1 MCSGIK
7 VDKVHPKDLFALAG
21 IKAGM
26 VITSVN
32 GTAVYDHESAMDMMK
47 EAKGNEKKLAIEY
60 LTEEG
65 AKELGAI
72 EWQSSK
78 KWIVCIGLVLVAL
91 IALAAAYVKYN
102 GGLAAVLGVDPSA
115 VSKAPGGGNM
125 NMMDEMMKGAGA
137 DPEKMKQSIEAM
149 KEKYM
154 TPEMKEK
161 INSMGGM
168 GIGGMGGAKSS

>member
-1 MCSGIK
+1 MCSGVK

-32 GTAVYDHESAMDMMK
+32 DTAVYDHESAMDMMK
-47 EAKGNEKKLAIEY
+47 ETKVNEKKLAIEY

-65 AKELGAI
+65 AKELGAV
-72 EWQSSK
+72 EWATTK
-78 KWIVCIGLVLVAL
+78 KWIIRVGLIFLAL
-91 IALAAAYVKYN
+91 IALAVAYVKAN
-102 GGLAAVLGVDPSA
+102 GGLAAVFGVDTSVA
-115 VSKAPGGGNM
+115 AAKSPGNI
-125 NMMDEMMKGAGA
+125 MDEMMKGAGA

-168 GIGGMGGAKSS
+168 GMGGMGGAKSS